1 MPIRTLATDYDGTIA
16 THGTVDPDTIA
27 ALRRLRDAG
36 GTLVL
41 VTGRE
46 MPQLGELFPELEL
59 FHLVVAENGG
69 LLYWPATGMER
80 PLCDA
85 PEESFVRALRERG
98 VAPLSVGKVIVA
110 TYEPH
115 ETTVLEVI
123 RDLGLERQ
131 VIFNKGAVM
140 VLPSGVNKASGLT
153 CALAEL
159 KIDAASVAGV
169 GDAEND
175 HALLQLCGVGAAV
188 ANALPSL
195 KDHADL
201 VLDHTH
207 GAGVA
212 ELIGRMLDGTLDA
225 VPRRPRTPSPARQA
239 RVQRLADPG
248 ADVHPDS

>member
-1 MPIRTLATDYDGTIA
+1 MSIRTLATDYDGTIA
-16 THGTVDPDTIA
+16 THGTVDPDTLV

-36 GTLVL
+36 RTLLL

-46 MPQLGELFPELEL
+46 MPQLCEVFPQLGL

-69 LLYWPATGMER
+69 LLYWPETGTEK

-85 PEESFVRALRERG
+85 PEEEFVRALRDRG
-98 VAPLSVGKVIVA
+98 VTPLSVGKVIVA

-123 RDLGLERQ
+123 RELGLERQ
-131 VIFNKGAVM
+131 IIFNKGSVM

-153 CALAEL
+153 RALAEL
-159 KIDAASVAGV
+159 EIDAASVAGV

-207 GAGVA
+207 GAGVVQ
-212 ELIGRMLDGTLDA
+212 LIDRMLDGSLDKL
-225 VPRRPRTPSPARQA
+225 PRRARVPSPARQA
-239 RVQRLADPG
+239 RAQRLSDPG

>member
-1 MPIRTLATDYDGTIA
+1 MSIRTLATDYDGTIA
-16 THGTVDPDTIA
+16 THGTVDPATLA
-27 ALRRLRDAG
+27 ALRRLRHAG
-36 GTLVL
+36 GTLLL
-41 VTGRE
+41 VTGRV
-46 MPQLGELFPELEL
+46 MPQLCELFPELGL

-69 LLYWPATGMER
+69 LLYWPATGTEK

-85 PEESFVRALRERG
+85 PEEELVRTLRERG
-98 VAPLSVGKVIVA
+98 VTPLSVGKVVVA

-131 VIFNKGAVM
+131 VIFNKGSVM
-140 VLPSGVNKASGLT
+140 VLPSGVNKASGLSR
-153 CALAEL
+153 ALAEL
-159 KIDAASVAGV
+159 EIDAASVAGV

-195 KDHADL
+195 KEHADL
-201 VLDHTH
+201 VLEHGH
-207 GAGVA
+207 GAGVT
-212 ELIGRMLDGTLDA
+212 ELIDRMLDGTLDA
-225 VPRRPRTPSPARQA
+225 VPRRPRTPSPAKQA
-239 RVQRLADPG
+239 RAQRLADPS